1 MSPEAEPSSRAA
13 RKLTKRRK
21 PFRASSVQYPERL
34 KMGEDVQEDVTAARG
49 RPAQYMNQSVFSMIA
64 AAGSK
69 VDFQARFDEDS
80 SESEE
85 EQSATETK
93 PQQTVSPSL
102 PVKQQGTSHVQHV
115 SSPEPGRGNDEAMRA
130 QGRLSSLLDMSTVQ
144 EKDYMSQSTILPS
157 TFGPSSSQK
166 SQQYPTPRDAPV
178 MSKMLEAQA
187 ELSPSTLLA
196 ERPREDPNELQQ
208 SNADQRPTS
217 LALRLKEIFGF
228 DDPEEVISGA
238 CRCTTLRLLGAN

>member
-1 MSPEAEPSSRAA
+1 MAPEADPSSRAT
-13 RKLTKRRK
+13 RKLAKRRK
-21 PFRASSVQYPERL
+21 PFRASSVQYPDRL
-34 KMGEDVQEDVTAARG
+34 KMGEDVQEDVTATRG

-69 VDFQARFDEDS
+69 VDFHARFDEDS

-85 EQSATETK
+85 EKSATERKT
-93 PQQTVSPSL
+93 QEIASPSH
-102 PVKQQGTSHVQHV
+102 PVTQQAC
-115 SSPEPGRGNDEAMRA
+115 SSSEPRWENDEAMGA
-130 QGRLSSLLDMSTVQ
+130 QGRPPSLRLDISTVQ

-157 TFGPSSSQK
+157 AFRPSSPQK
-166 SQQYPTPRDAPV
+166 SKQYPTPRDAPV

-196 ERPREDPNELQQ
+196 ERPSEGPSESQQ
-208 SNADQRPTS
+208 SKADQSPTS

-228 DDPEEVISGA
+228 DDPEEVISGV
-238 CRCTTLRLLGAN
+238 C